1 MQHVKNCALE
11 ISVMEKVRG
20 KMRGKMRMAKG
31 VSNLHLKIAKF

>member
-11 ISVMEKVRG
+11 ISVMEKVGR
-20 KMRGKMRMAKG
+20 KMRMAKG